1 MGADFAYA
9 FALEEMITE
18 GVKVST
24 AGTVGFG
31 SGGEEREA
39 ELSSYS
45 MGKFPVGNPI
55 GRLAAAHAN
64 DRVGSLR
71 RKQAGKEVEVLG
83 GVGVDIVVEGICEVD
98 TAVFL
103 EPGPRTMGGDGLEEV
118 LDTIGGRNGG
128 RACNG
133 CKAGEEDVESTEDQR
148 IRVGGKIKEVTE
160 G

>member
-39 ELSSYS
+39 EFSSYS

-55 GRLAAAHAN
+55 GRQAAAHSN

-71 RKQAGKEVEVLG
+71 RKQTGKEVEVLG
-83 GVGVDIVVEGICEVD
+83 GIGMDILVEGVCEVD
-98 TAVFL
+98 TAMVL
-103 EPGPRTMGGDGLEEV
+103 EPGPRTMGGDGL
-118 LDTIGGRNGG
+118 
-128 RACNG
+128 
-133 CKAGEEDVESTEDQR
+133 
-148 IRVGGKIKEVTE
+148 
-160 G
+160 